1 MLSLPWPTASR
12 CVRTCCVQNVHP
24 TNSSAEIIVSVTY
37 LALTVCLCT
46 LLSQALTLF
55 SEDDDYFMVVSTCY
69 MRLNRYDE
77 ALRTLQQV
85 LDRSPKNYKALYQY
99 AFCQRASGSQRD
111 AIEGLTKVQFII
123 VVVPLCCDDICI

>member
-1 MLSLPWPTASR
+1 
-12 CVRTCCVQNVHP
+12 
-24 TNSSAEIIVSVTY
+24 
-37 LALTVCLCT
+37 
-46 LLSQALTLF
+46 LSQALTLF

-111 AIEGLTKVQFII
+111 AIEGLTKVQFVV
-123 VVVPLCCDDICI
+123 VVVPHSAITSVASFVCAASVFGL